1 MWSTTF
7 PHVDVLSDEQVDAV
21 HEHAM
26 TLLEEV
32 GVRFL
37 HPVAAELLAAAG
49 ARMEDQLARLDRGL
63 VLERAALAPRSFA
76 VRGRNPE
83 RTVRIGEGGLAIA
96 PTGGA
101 PFVLDETGHR
111 RPATLEDYRRFVRLN
126 QVVPQLHLAMS
137 AIVEPDDLP
146 VATRHL
152 DMDLEVIR
160 GSDKPYFAD
169 GVSGETSRDCVD
181 LAALAFGGREAIE
194 REPVLLG
201 IVNPISPL
209 QFDER
214 MAGSL
219 IEFASA
225 GQPVVLMPFVLAGAT
240 APLGLAGA
248 LAQATA
254 EALAGVTLVQTVR
267 PGTPCVFGSFVCE
280 IDLHLGTPIFGT
292 AGSALA
298 VMAAG
303 QMSRRYG
310 LPFRAGGAL
319 TARAEPDVR
328 AAQESLMS
336 LWPTLLSGPSL
347 VVHGAGWV
355 EGSLEASLEKLA
367 QDAWPLE
374 VFERLLTAPLPTAE
388 EDFALDAFREVGPGG
403 TFLGAAHTL
412 RHVRESAAT
421 APPQT
426 VVGWRDLMDRYEE
439 PALDAGLAEELTRF
453 VERRKREIHAAA

>member
-1 MWSTTF
+1 MWRSTF
-7 PHVDVLSDEQVDAV
+7 PRVDVLSDEQVHAV

-26 TLLEEV
+26 TLLEDP

-37 HPVAAELLAAAG
+37 HPRAADVLRAAG
-49 ARMEDQLARLDRGL
+49 VRVEDGLAGLDRGF
-63 VLERAALAPRSFA
+63 VLERAALAPRSFR

-83 RTVRIGEGGLAIA
+83 RTVRIGQDHLAIA

-101 PFVLDETGHR
+101 PFVLDDDGRR

-126 QVVPQLHLAMS
+126 QAVDQLHLAMS

-146 VATRHL
+146 VASRHL
-152 DMDLEVIR
+152 VMDLEVIR
-160 GSDKPYFAD
+160 ASDKPYFAD
-169 GVSGETSRDCVD
+169 AVSEETSRDCVE

-209 QFDER
+209 QYDER

-219 IEFASA
+219 IELASA

-248 LAQATA
+248 LAQTTA
-254 EALAGVTLVQTVR
+254 EALAGVALVQTVR
-267 PGTPCVFGSFVCE
+267 PGTPCVFGAFVSE

-298 VMAAG
+298 VIAAG
-303 QMSRRYG
+303 QMARRYG

-328 AAQESLMS
+328 ASQESLMS
-336 LWPTLLSGPSL
+336 LWPTVLSGPNL

-367 QDAWPLE
+367 QDVWPLE
-374 VFERLLTAPLPTAE
+374 VFERLLTSPFPTEE
-388 EDFALDAFREVGPGG
+388 EDFAVDAFREVGPGG

-412 RHVRESAAT
+412 RHVREAAAA
-421 APPQT
+421 APPQA
-426 VVGWRDLMDRYEE
+426 VRGWRELMDRYER
-439 PALDAGLAEELTRF
+439 PTLDAAVDEALTAF
-453 VERRKREIHAAA
+453 VERRTREISHAA

>member
-1 MWSTTF
+1 MWTVTF
-7 PHVDVLSDEQVDAV
+7 PHVDVLPEERVEAV

-26 TLLEEV
+26 TLLEEI
-32 GVRFL
+32 GVAFTY
-37 HPVAAELLAAAG
+37 PPAAALLADAG
-49 ARMEDQLARLDRGL
+49 VEVRDGVAHLDRGF
-63 VLERAALAPRSFA
+63 VLERVGLAPRSFE
-76 VRGRNPE
+76 VRGRAPH
-83 RTVRIGEGGLAIA
+83 RTLRIGGDHLAIA

-101 PFVLDETGHR
+101 PFVLDHEGR
-111 RPATLEDYRRFVRLN
+111 RPATWEDYRRFVRLN

-146 VATRHL
+146 VASRHL

-160 GSDKPYFAD
+160 ATDKPYFAD
-169 GVSGETSRDCVD
+169 GVSAETSADCLE

-209 QFDER
+209 QYDER

-219 IEFASA
+219 MAFAAA

-248 LAQATA
+248 LAGSTA
-254 EALAGVTLVQTVR
+254 EALAGVALVQTVR
-267 PGTPCVFGSFVCE
+267 PGTPCVFGTFVSE

-298 VMAAG
+298 ILAAG
-303 QMSRRYG
+303 QMARRYG

-319 TARAEPDVR
+319 TGRAEPDVR

-336 LWPTLLSGPSL
+336 LWPTLLSGANL

-367 QDAWPLE
+367 QDAWPLA
-374 VFERLLTAPLPTAE
+374 VFERLLTTRFPAEE
-388 EDFALDAFREVGPGG
+388 EDFAADAFREVGPGG
-403 TFLGAAHTL
+403 TFLGARHTL
-412 RHVRESAAT
+412 RHVREVAAA
-421 APPQT
+421 APPQA
-426 VVGWRDLMDRYEE
+426 VVGWRELLDRYEPPPLDPDVE
-439 PALDAGLAEELTRF
+439 EALTAF
-453 VERRKREIHAAA
+453 VERRKHEIGHAA